1 MKKLFLILAFLSSC
15 SFNFPK
21 KSKNLISHG
30 NYCNIA
36 KQSSN
41 IPIDKTDLACKN
53 HSKCSEENKD
63 NLSIC
68 DQKMISDLIIN
79 NKVKSKNEL
88 MMRIWLTK
96 YLLIKRIQIPTNF

>member
-1 MKKLFLILAFLSSC
+1 MKNLYLILAILSSC
-15 SFNFPK
+15 SFIFPER
-21 KSKNLISHG
+21 SKNFSSYG

-36 KQSSN
+36 KQNSN

-53 HSKCSEENKD
+53 YLKCSEENKD

-68 DQKMISDLIIN
+68 DQRMISDLNLN

-88 MMRIWLTK
+88 MMRLWLTE
-96 YLLIKRIQIPTNF
+96 YFLIKRTQIPSQF